1 MSVSTIQVMYSR
13 FNSLSGIKP
22 LQFSSPIGRDIE
34 ITSDIPSPSDR
45 AKRLYAM
52 SVVVKISN
60 WQSDEFVADSYM
72 LPLSPFVVFR
82 IKERSEPKL

>member
-22 LQFSSPIGRDIE
+22 LQFSSSMGRDIE

-60 WQSDEFVADSYM
+60 WQSDEFVADSLASV
-72 LPLSPFVVFR
+72 LPLPPFVVFR
-82 IKERSEPKL
+82 IKER